1 MVYLNSIGKHFG
13 AYFDRD
19 YWHVATLN
27 AFRYIEENEPEEKFS
42 VKTSGNDLY
51 MYMLED
57 DERKR
62 IAEEEE
68 PLYYIETYRGKVG
81 NELKKDGYEEVYS
94 IIVDGYKVST
104 IYKKAEAVG

>member
-1 MVYLNSIGKHFG
+1 
-13 AYFDRD
+13 
-19 YWHVATLN
+19 
-27 AFRYIEENEPEEKFS
+27 
-42 VKTSGNDLY
+42 

-57 DERKR
+57 DERNR

-104 IYKKAEAVG
+104 IYKKAEAIG